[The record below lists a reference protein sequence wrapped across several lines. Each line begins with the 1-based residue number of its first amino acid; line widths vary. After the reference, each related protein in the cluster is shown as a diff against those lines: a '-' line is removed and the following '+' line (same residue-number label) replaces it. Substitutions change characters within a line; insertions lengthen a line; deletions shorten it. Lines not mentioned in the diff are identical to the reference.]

1 MIALIDYDAG
11 NLRSVETALRFLG
24 AEYEVTSNPD
34 TLASFDK
41 VIFPGV
47 GEARHAMGVLASRGL
62 DQALREFAS
71 SGKPLFG
78 ICLGCQIL
86 QDHSEERDVELLG
99 IIPGNVKL
107 FPAAAGLKVPQ
118 IGWNTVVHDNSQL
131 FRDIPQN
138 SSFYF
143 VHSYYLSVQLDD
155 GGSSPWVCGRSE
167 YGLEFA
173 AAIHR
178 ENVWATQFH
187 PEKSGEKGLALL
199 RNFTERIG

>member
-11 NLRSVETALRFLG
+11 NLRSVETALRYIH
-24 AEYEVTSNPD
+24 AEYKVTSDPD
-34 TLASFDK
+34 SLSSFDK

-47 GEARHAMGVLASRGL
+47 GEARYAMEVLESRGL
-62 DQALREFAS
+62 DQALKDFAN

-86 QDHSEERDVELLG
+86 QDYSEERNVELLG
-99 IIPGNVKL
+99 IIPGKVKL
-107 FPAAAGLKVPQ
+107 FPSAAGLKVPQ
-118 IGWNTVVHDNSQL
+118 IGWNTVVHDNSEL
-131 FRDIPQN
+131 FADIPQE

-143 VHSYYLSVQLDD
+143 VHSYYLSTRLEDETP
-155 GGSSPWVCGRSE
+155 SPWVAGRSE
-167 YGLEFA
+167 YGVEFA

-178 ENVWATQFH
+178 DNVWAAQFH

-199 RNFTERIG
+199 KNFTERIG